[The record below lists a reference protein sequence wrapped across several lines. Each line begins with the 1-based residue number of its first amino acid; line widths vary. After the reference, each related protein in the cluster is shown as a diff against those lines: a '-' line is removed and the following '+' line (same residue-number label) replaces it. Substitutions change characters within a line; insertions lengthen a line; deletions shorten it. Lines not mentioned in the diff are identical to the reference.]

1 MDLAVLDGREHV
13 EGSPRCSHAEQALGM
28 VKHVLSVAH
37 ENLALARTAVA
48 HALLI
53 GWTEFIPISGA
64 LDDEIAVSDEGRIH
78 RTCSKSSVTDSDD

>member
-1 MDLAVLDGREHV
+1 MLGQPHSHTIVLLDAHT
-13 EGSPRCSHAEQALGM
+13 QF
-28 VKHVLSVAH
+28 VLSVAH

-53 GWTEFIPISGA
+53 RWTEFIPVSRA
-64 LDDEIAVSDEGRIH
+64 LENEIAVSDEGRIH